1 MHKQYCVSLG
11 SPKSI
16 VRVFGSTWCGK
27 YKLLVR
33 VTVVEGITS
42 KKMRMLGAY
51 QRSAWLLYFAT
62 LVV

>member
-1 MHKQYCVSLG
+1 MHKQYCVSLR

-42 KKMRMLGAY
+42 KKNATAWCL
-51 QRSAWLLYFAT
+51 SAISLASCILPPW
-62 LVV
+62 